1 MVRKYSLLIQT
12 DLMAPPGYQIKQINS
27 KKLFLE
33 FHPKMKTFWMLTHPV
48 TLKEECKG
56 KISKPGFSCSI
67 LYILTLP
74 PSLAIDIFQSTHQL
88 CAI

>member
-1 MVRKYSLLIQT
+1 M
-12 DLMAPPGYQIKQINS
+12 NS
-27 KKLFLE
+27 KNLFLE
-33 FHPKMKTFWMLTHPV
+33 FHPKMKTSWMLTHPV

-67 LYILTLP
+67 LYILTFLS
-74 PSLAIDIFQSTHQL
+74 SLAIDISQSTHQL